1 MYAMATTDESP
12 LESWYQS
19 SIGEPSTADEVYGY
33 WLFALGILAGFV
45 GIALVVASNSA
56 GDSIRGAGIVLAAL
70 GVVIALVGQ
79 IVRLPL
85 KRMATT
91 LSVVGAVVSVVAVVW
106 FGAAFN
112 AGNWGSA
119 FADSESLIIGLY
131 GVGILVM
138 AAGSILTPI
147 VTGPREKQAAAEDRA
162 SEARAE
168 RDEARESVEQHE
180 QKDQRQ
186 ALAVSESQTEQ
197 TAAEARAGE
206 AEAKRD
212 AAMAEITRLGV
223 ENDEQAA
230 AVAEARERA
239 DEDPDSQSTFELF
252 TDSAGEYRWRLR
264 HDNSN
269 IIADSAEGYSS
280 RQSAIQGLD
289 AVRRDAIGATM
300 LELDESDDET
310 DQSESGTDQSDE
322 EEMDDELP
330 DSQSQFEL
338 YTDSAD
344 EYRWRLR
351 HDNGNIIAD
360 GSEGYSTRQSA
371 MQGLDGVKRDVAE
384 AGVLELD
391 KMDDDERP
399 EDTTDGQSRVELYT
413 DSADEFRWR
422 LRHDNGN
429 IIADSAEGYS
439 SRQKAMQGLD
449 AVKRDAAGAAVLDL
463 DEMDDD
469 ED

>member
-1 MYAMATTDESP
+1 MATTDESS
-12 LESWYQS
+12 LESWYES

-56 GDSIRGAGIVLAAL
+56 GDTIRGAGIGVAAL
-70 GVVIALVGQ
+70 GLLVALVGQ

-91 LSVVGAVVSVVAVVW
+91 LSIVGALVSTVAVAW
-106 FGAAFN
+106 FGVAFN

-119 FADSESLIIGLY
+119 FAHSESLIIGLY

-138 AAGSILTPI
+138 AAGSIITPL
-147 VTGPREKQAAAEDRA
+147 VTGPREREAAAEARA

-168 RDEARESVEQHE
+168 RDEARESVARHE
-180 QKDQRQ
+180 EKDQRQ
-186 ALAVSESQTEQ
+186 AMAVSESETEQ

-206 AEAKRD
+206 AEAERD
-212 AAMAEITRLGV
+212 AAMAEITRLGA

-239 DEDPDSQSTFELF
+239 DEQPDSQSTFELF
-252 TDSAGEYRWRLR
+252 TDTAGEYRWRLR
-264 HDNSN
+264 HDNGN
-269 IIADSAEGYSS
+269 IIADGSEGYAS

-300 LELDESDDET
+300 VELDESDDDT
-310 DQSESGTDQSDE
+310 DQSESGADQSDDTE
-322 EEMDDELP
+322 TTDEPLS
-330 DSQSQFEL
+330 SQSQFEL
-338 YTDSAD
+338 YTDTAG

-360 GSEGYSTRQSA
+360 GSEGYTTRQSA
-371 MQGLDGVKRDVAE
+371 MQGLDAVKRDVA
-384 AGVLELD
+384 AATVLELD
-391 KMDDDERP
+391 KMDGDERP
-399 EDTTDGQSRVELYT
+399 EDTTDGQSRIELYT
-413 DSADEFRWR
+413 DTADEYRWR
-422 LRHDNGN
+422 LRHDNDN

-439 SRQKAMQGLD
+439 SRQKAMQGINAVQRD
-449 AVKRDAAGAAVLDL
+449 AVGATVLDL
-463 DEMDDD
+463 DERDSDGQ
-469 ED
+469 